1 MDRLSPLFSRFS
13 LTARVFYSGNPC
25 GTFDFSDANG
35 VGYLHILRRGAV
47 NILQPDAASLA
58 VDEPSVIFYPRPRP
72 HRFQVHENSNA
83 EIICTTIDFGA
94 GLGNPLINALPEVL
108 IIPLIRI
115 AELGPML
122 TLFFDEAFAQRCGRQ
137 AAVNRLAE
145 YFLVLL
151 LRHTIEAQLITSG
164 ILAGL
169 ADARLAKA
177 ITAMHERPEH
187 VWSLEELAHT
197 ADMSRARFAVTFR
210 DTVGTTPLDYL
221 TDWRISVAQTL
232 LKSGKPLKLVAPAV
246 GYSHPIALTRI
257 FAKKVGASP
266 KEWLDRIKAIHSST

>member
-1 MDRLSPLFSRFS
+1 MDRLSPLFARFT

-25 GTFDFSDANG
+25 GTFDFSDTQGA
-35 VGYLHILRRGAV
+35 GYLHILRRGEV
-47 NILQPDAASLA
+47 RVLQPGSTPIL
-58 VDEPSVIFYPRPRP
+58 VKEPSVIFYPRPRV
-72 HRFQVHENSNA
+72 HRFKVQKNCEA

-94 GLGNPLINALPEVL
+94 GLGNPLINALPDVL
-108 IIPLIRI
+108 IIPMTSI
-115 AELGPML
+115 AELTPML
-122 TLFFDEAFAQRCGRQ
+122 ALFFDEAFAQRCGRQ
-137 AAVNRLAE
+137 AAVDRLAE

-151 LRHTIEAQLITSG
+151 LRHTVETKILTTG

-197 ADMSRARFAVTFR
+197 ADMSRARFAVVFR
-210 DTVGTTPLDYL
+210 ETVGTTPLDYL
-221 TDWRISVAQTL
+221 TDWRVSVAQTL

-246 GYSHPIALTRI
+246 GYSHPIALTRV
-257 FAKKVGASP
+257 FTKRMGLSP
-266 KEWLDRIKAIHSST
+266 KAWLDERKVVA